1 MRSLNFIASAINP
14 TFDGLT
20 RCRNAPPYSQVEP
33 VVKHS
38 TPRLIPMPKNH
49 YTAHISS
56 IYKDSMK
63 PLTDRQQTILDF
75 IERRIGEDGFP
86 PTIAEIAAAFGVR
99 STNSI
104 RGHLQAL
111 ARKGAIELVPSASRG
126 IRLLK
131 PATETGLPLVG
142 RVAAGKPILAE
153 EHIEDYCRLG
163 PELFRGRA
171 DYLLRVHGM
180 SMRDAG
186 ILDGDLLAVQRTPRA
201 DNGQI
206 VVARIGDEATVKRL
220 RLDGGKA
227 FLEPA
232 NPDFAVLTVDL
243 ERETLAIEGIVVG
256 VIRRDLP

>member
-1 MRSLNFIASAINP
+1 
-14 TFDGLT
+14 
-20 RCRNAPPYSQVEP
+20 
-33 VVKHS
+33 
-38 TPRLIPMPKNH
+38 
-49 YTAHISS
+49 
-56 IYKDSMK
+56 MK
-63 PLTDRQQTILDF
+63 SLTDRQQAILDF
-75 IERRIGEDGFP
+75 IEQNVNEEGFP

-131 PATETGLPLVG
+131 ASGGDGLPLVG

-153 EHIEDYCRLG
+153 EHIEDYCRLD

-186 ILDGDLLAVQRTPRA
+186 ILDGDLLVVQRTLRA
-201 DNGQI
+201 DSGQI

-232 NPDFAVLTVDL
+232 NPDFAVMEIDL
-243 ERETLAIEGIVVG
+243 QSEALAIEGIVVG